1 MRKRASA
8 VCNTRQSYSISTWI
22 DNGLEDNDNICTG
35 AKTAAAAAAEEKE
48 EVADRDIV
56 LADSLSAQSPSSVDA
71 NRYVP
76 VV

>member
-1 MRKRASA
+1 MTIYA
-8 VCNTRQSYSISTWI
+8 Q
-22 DNGLEDNDNICTG
+22 GQ
-35 AKTAAAAAAEEKE
+35 KTAAAAAAEEKE

-76 VV
+76 VA

>member
-1 MRKRASA
+1 MVRKRASA

-35 AKTAAAAAAEEKE
+35 AKTAAAAEEKE

-76 VV
+76 VA

>member
-35 AKTAAAAAAEEKE
+35 AKTAAAAEEKE

-76 VV
+76 VA